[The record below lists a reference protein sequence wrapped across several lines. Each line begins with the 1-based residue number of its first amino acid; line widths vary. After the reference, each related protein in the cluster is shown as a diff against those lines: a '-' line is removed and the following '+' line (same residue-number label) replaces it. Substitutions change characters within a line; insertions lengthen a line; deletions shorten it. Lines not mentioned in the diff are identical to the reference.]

1 MPMPTEILT
10 ILWIED
16 SPKDTRLV
24 SEKLREVENF
34 QFELI
39 QVLGLEEA
47 LAVLKTT
54 SSVSVIVLDL
64 LLPDIRGVDQITR
77 LLLTAPD
84 IPIIVISDEYNEA
97 IALQVLQHGARDYLV
112 KSETSSKQL
121 VRSLHHAR
129 AKRNTFASIAFAASS
144 QRHQWQAQQLEH
156 QAQKFRTLYESMSTA
171 VLLLDKNGIF
181 DGNSAALKLF
191 DCREIAQLQLTQ
203 GNFDPAKEWNNATTL
218 MAELS
223 HKASTHPPISH
234 SPSPTSSACPLGF
247 SPQIQ
252 PNGKAS
258 FALAQEYINRAIARG
273 RCRFD
278 WMYKKCKGEVFSAK
292 VTLTRITLGNRQVLQ
307 AEIYDTSDR
316 KATEMQLLKAK
327 EAAEAG
333 SRAKSE
339 FLATM
344 SHELRT
350 PLNAIIGL
358 SQLLRQEIYGTLN
371 DKQKDYVSCINS
383 SGEHLL
389 ALINDILDLSKVEVG
404 KEQLTLK
411 PLDVQQLCE
420 YCLALV
426 REQANT
432 QGLKLTLDIDPQV
445 QIVIADERRCK
456 QMLLNLL
463 SNAVK
468 FTLSGEVLLRVRK
481 QPKNISFI
489 VKDTGIGIAPHNLP
503 LLFQPFSQLD
513 SGLNRQFPGTG
524 LGLALTR
531 SLARLHGGDVTVE
544 STLGK
549 GSEFTLTLPDR
560 GIEELL
566 LPLSFSDIEQLDEP
580 DSPTPKARILLIE
593 TEGRNAL
600 ALKDYLQVIGHQV
613 EHLTNSQ
620 DVLATVH
627 RFKPNL
633 VLMDVQLHAECTSF
647 ELLAALRREPD
658 LKNLTVIMMATMTNV
673 PHGNNLAL
681 RDRCLEAGADDCLN
695 KPIGVAQLE
704 ALLMRYL

>member
-1 MPMPTEILT
+1 MPTEILT

-24 SEKLREVENF
+24 SEKLREVEPFGF
-34 QFELI
+34 QLI
-39 QVLGLEEA
+39 QVSGLEEA
-47 LAVLKTT
+47 LVILKTT
-54 SSVSVIVLDL
+54 SSISVIVLDL
-64 LLPDIRGVDQITR
+64 LLPDIRGLDQMTR

-84 IPIIVISDEYNEA
+84 IPIIVISDEYNQA
-97 IALQVLQHGARDYLV
+97 IALRMLQHGARDYLV
-112 KSETSSKQL
+112 KSETSDKQL

-129 AKRNTFASIAFAASS
+129 AKRDTFTSIAFAASS

-171 VLLLDKNGIF
+171 VLLLDENGIF
-181 DGNSAALKLF
+181 DSNSAALELF
-191 DCREIAQLQLTQ
+191 DCTEIGQLQAVQ
-203 GNFDPAKEWNNATTL
+203 GNCNPAKEWNNATTL
-218 MAELS
+218 IAELS

-234 SPSPTSSACPLGF
+234 SPAFFACPLGF
-247 SPQIQ
+247 SPPLQ
-252 PNGKAS
+252 PNGKTS
-258 FALAQEYINRAIARG
+258 FALAQEYINRAITRG

-278 WMYKKCKGEVFSAK
+278 WMYKKCNGQVFSAE
-292 VTLTRITLGNRQVLQ
+292 VTLTRITLGHRQVLQ
-307 AEIYDTSDR
+307 AEVYDISDR

-327 EAAEAG
+327 EAAEVG

-371 DKQKDYVSCINS
+371 DKQKDYVSCIHS

-404 KEQLTLK
+404 KEQLTLM

-420 YCLALV
+420 SCLALV
-426 REQANT
+426 REQANA
-432 QGLKLTLDIDPQV
+432 QGLRLTLDIDPQV
-445 QIVIADERRCK
+445 QIVMADERRCK

-481 QPKNISFI
+481 QAKNISFI
-489 VKDTGIGIAPHNLP
+489 VKDTGIGIASHNLP

-531 SLARLHGGDVTVE
+531 SLACLHDGEVTVE

-549 GSEFTLTLPDR
+549 GSEFTLNLPDR
-560 GIEELL
+560 AIKELL
-566 LPLSFSDIEQLDEP
+566 LPLSFSETERLDEP
-580 DSPTPKARILLIE
+580 DSPTPKARILLVE
-593 TEGRNAL
+593 TQGRNAL

-620 DVLATVH
+620 DVLSTVR

-633 VLMDVQLHAECTSF
+633 VLMDVQLHEECISF

-658 LKNLTVIMMATMTNV
+658 MKNLKVIMMATMASV